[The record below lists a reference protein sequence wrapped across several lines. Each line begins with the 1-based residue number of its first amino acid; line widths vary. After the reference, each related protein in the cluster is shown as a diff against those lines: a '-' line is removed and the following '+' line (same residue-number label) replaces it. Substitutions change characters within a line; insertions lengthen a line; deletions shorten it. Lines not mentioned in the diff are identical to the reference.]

1 MAFDWMDAK
10 TDRSYRKKTNIS
22 KEYQKVLKKKRCSL
36 EPTQVSWVWL
46 KLTSNRLWLGAK
58 GRPLS

>member
-46 KLTSNRLWLGAK
+46 KLTSNRCGFGA
-58 GRPLS
+58 